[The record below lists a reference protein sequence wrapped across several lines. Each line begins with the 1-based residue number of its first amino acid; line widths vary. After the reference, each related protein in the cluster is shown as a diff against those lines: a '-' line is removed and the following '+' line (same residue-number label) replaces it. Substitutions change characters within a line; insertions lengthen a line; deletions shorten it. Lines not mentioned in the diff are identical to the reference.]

1 MERKLSM
8 KKPEL
13 LSPAGDPERL
23 QFAVRYGADAVYFA
37 GTQFGMRA
45 APKNFTPDQ
54 IAEGAAFAH
63 VHGKRAYL
71 TLNTTPTNA
80 EAARL
85 PDFIRTVRD
94 TGVDAL
100 IVADLGVL
108 SVCKRWAPDIDIHF
122 STQAGIANY
131 LAANAAYDLGA
142 KRVVLARELSLQ
154 DIAVIRD
161 HTPADLELEVFVH
174 GAMCMSVSGRCLL
187 SQYLTGRSAN
197 SGRCTQPCRWKWA
210 LVDEEQWPGR
220 RYPIGEGQEGAYI
233 LNADDLC
240 TAPFIDQICKAG
252 ADSLK
257 IEGRAKSFYYVASVT
272 SAYRRALDAYFA
284 CPEHFACP
292 EDVLDELTRTSH
304 RRYSTGFFF
313 GPEGATQNAAA
324 GGYIRRWEPVAV
336 VERWENGFAACT
348 QRGKFTLGDTLEAL
362 TPEGKMISF
371 TPQVIFNEE
380 GLPIES
386 TPHPMMRFAVPSET
400 ALPPYTILRRQSAQ

>member
-1 MERKLSM
+1 M

-13 LSPAGDPERL
+13 LSPAGDLERL

-54 IAEGAAFAH
+54 IAEGVAFAH
-63 VHGKRAYL
+63 AHGKRAYL
-71 TLNTTPTNA
+71 TLNTTPTN
-80 EAARL
+80 EQAARL
-85 PDFIRTVRD
+85 PDFLRTVRD
-94 TGVDAL
+94 TGLDAF

-108 SVCKRWAPDIDIHF
+108 DACKRWAPDIDIHF

-131 LAANAAYDLGA
+131 MAANAAHRLGA
-142 KRVVLARELSLQ
+142 KRVVLARELSLR

-161 HTPADLELEVFVH
+161 NTPADLELEVFVH
-174 GAMCMSVSGRCLL
+174 GAMCMSVSGRCML
-187 SQYLTGRSAN
+187 SHYLTGRAAN
-197 SGRCTQPCRWKWA
+197 SGQCTQPCRWKWA
-210 LVDEEQWPGR
+210 LVDEEQRPGR
-220 RYPIGEGQEGAYI
+220 QYPIGEGEGGAYI

-240 TAPFIDQICKAG
+240 AAPFIDQVCRAG

-284 CPEHFACP
+284 APDRFACP

-304 RRYSTGFFF
+304 RHYSTGFFF
-313 GPEGATQNAAA
+313 GPEGAVQSTAA
-324 GGYIRRWEPVAV
+324 GGYIRQWEPVAV
-336 VERWENGFAACT
+336 VARWENGLAACT

-362 TPEGKMISF
+362 TPEGRMIPF
-371 TPQVIFNEE
+371 TPGVIYNDE
-380 GLPIES
+380 GLPIDA
-386 TPHPMMRFAVPSET
+386 TPHPLMPFAVPCEEP
-400 ALPPYTILRRQSAQ
+400 LPPYTILRRRSR